1 MEEKSWRE
9 KVCNKYL
16 DENYEHYVVE
26 YRGEFD
32 LEGVMECL
40 SVLQS
45 KAMYKIEK
53 Y

>member
-1 MEEKSWRE
+1 MEGE

-32 LEGVMECL
+32 LLRELKYL
-40 SVLQS
+40 SLIQS
-45 KAMYKIEK
+45 KSMYKVEK
-53 Y
+53 

>member
-1 MEEKSWRE
+1 MEGE

-32 LEGVMECL
+32 LLRLIMLVEQL
-40 SVLQS
+40 
-45 KAMYKIEK
+45 
-53 Y
+53 